1 MISDWTTFWTGLG
14 AVVQVVSTVLAIV
27 VLIYSIRTFNKSVAL
42 THYGALDQ
50 MYADL
55 LKLAIDKPHL
65 RMPNAARTPEQESEY
80 HNYAHL
86 VWCFVESVY
95 DHSTLNKSLLHSW
108 HSAVEIETR
117 LHRDWLERP
126 EHAYMF
132 KDEFHRYI
140 ATAFPQSHMPQ
151 QLAAGK
157 P

>member
-1 MISDWTTFWTGLG
+1 MLSDWTTFWTGVSALG
-14 AVVQVVSTVLAIV
+14 QVVSMLLAIGA
-27 VLIYSIRTFNKSVAL
+27 LIYSIRTFNKSVML

-50 MYADL
+50 MYSEL

-65 RMPNAARTPEQESEY
+65 RMPNAPRTPEEEQEY

-95 DHSTLNKSLLHSW
+95 DYSTLNKDLLRAW

-132 KDEFHRYI
+132 KDEFHKYI
-140 ATAFPQSHMPQ
+140 AATFPRTRTPQ
-151 QLAAGK
+151 QMTVAK